1 MKQNEATTLA
11 TEAEKPVVEQ
21 ELVFTFDYG
30 ITTTQ
35 LHEVLRRW
43 EALATDFLTLQERP
57 KATLATSRPVLNI
70 DDVFK
75 AAKIADRKYR
85 KVGTEVRRYAGGFMR
100 PPQLAK
106 ILCEVLSE
114 RDLARVEAAAE
125 TLRSR

>member
-43 EALATDFLTLQERP
+43 EALATDFLTLDERR
-57 KATLATSRPVLNI
+57 ATVDPRPVLSI
-70 DDVFK
+70 DEVFV

>member
-30 ITTTQ
+30 ITTVQ

-43 EALATDFLTLQERP
+43 EALATDFLTLDERR
-57 KATLATSRPVLNI
+57 ATVDPRPVLSI
-70 DDVFK
+70 DEVFV